1 MKNKIKLMM
10 CWLIILCLLLTSGC
24 VSEKHTVRTLEKAS
38 YTDIE
43 ITGLK
48 LLSCSD
54 DDFFM
59 TGFKAK
65 NPNGKII
72 EGVVCCGLIFKS
84 CTIRY

>member
-1 MKNKIKLMM
+1 MKDKIKLMM
-10 CWLIILCLLLTSGC
+10 LIILCLLLISGC
-24 VSEKHTVRTLEKAS
+24 VSEKHTVRTLEKAG

-48 LLSCSD
+48 LLRCSD

-65 NPNGKII
+65 NTNGKII
-72 EGVVCCGLIFKS
+72 EGVVCCGLLFKS